1 MKITL
6 ERLRE
11 IITEEVIKEELA
23 PEIAAPAIAAM
34 LQGTDS
40 VATSDI
46 FGAVFDQM
54 YGEGALEGEAERMA
68 GSEEEPEEEF
78 PTEYQ
83 SGGAEGDRPRMG
95 FVKENISEI
104 IQQELAL
111 VLVEGLEEALLNEA
125 SWSFKDPGGEAD
137 PDSPLGQQRRAILD
151 KKEKARAWAAGA
163 EERGKEFERKE
174 KHEVDTELQNKLHSY
189 IAKLKDFIEKARTYK
204 GDYGNNRN
212 IMDDIVDLLYGKLP
226 YRYAADISSIDRKL
240 IQELGY
246 LIKALAKP
254 YNVLDSALHQR
265 DYEIHQARPP
275 GPEKTRAQKERER
288 EASDMFLARHGFLQE
303 DAEIEIVDD

>member
-34 LQGTDS
+34 LQGTES
-40 VATSDI
+40 VDTSEI

-68 GSEEEPEEEF
+68 GPEEEPEEEF

-95 FVKENISEI
+95 FVKENMNEI

-111 VLVEGLEEALLNEA
+111 VLVEGLEEAV
-125 SWSFKDPGGEAD
+125 FQDPGGEAD
-137 PDSPLGQQRRAILD
+137 PDSHWGEKRQK
-151 KKEKARAWAAGA
+151 KKEEEEWRAGA

-240 IQELGY
+240 IQELGS
-246 LIKALAKP
+246 LIRALAKP
-254 YNVLDSALHQR
+254 YNAADQAMQHR
-265 DYEIHQARPP
+265 D
-275 GPEKTRAQKERER
+275 R
-288 EASDMFLARHGFLQE
+288 EAHPESHDQELRRKSDLWLASHGIMQE
-303 DAEIEIVDD
+303 NIDIEIVDD